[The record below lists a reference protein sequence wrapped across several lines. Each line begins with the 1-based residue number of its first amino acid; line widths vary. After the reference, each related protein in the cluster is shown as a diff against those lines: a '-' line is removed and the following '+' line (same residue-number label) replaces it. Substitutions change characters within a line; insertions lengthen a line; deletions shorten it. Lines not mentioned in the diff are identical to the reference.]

1 MKILIRF
8 TIVLAT
14 LGIASSSNA
23 KDTAFFES
31 DEAISI
37 RLEAPIASLKKQRGD
52 ELDWLEGKVIYRDAQ
67 GVELA
72 LSVKIKA
79 RGNFRRMRRNCSFPP
94 YWINF
99 KKSEVKGTPFDGI
112 DKVKVVA
119 HCTDAWPSFEP
130 YIYTEYLAY
139 KTYNILTDKS
149 FGVRLTNI
157 QYYDT
162 EKDKELKN
170 FAAFFIEHVNTFED
184 RFKAKEVKD
193 KFILPSLYNQ
203 SDLCRAE
210 MFQFFLG
217 NSDFSFF
224 ASEDECCHNGKA
236 FSLRD
241 GSSGMI
247 PVPYD
252 FDMTGLVNPPYAEPD
267 PNLPVVSIKERHYR
281 GIGAEREIL
290 EDTVNQ
296 YLRNKNEIYQL
307 WEEADFLQGKY
318 KLRALRYIDDFYK
331 IIKNEKKFRIMVIG
345 NLRHAGK
352 AEEMIQ
358 EAIDKENRKLSK

>member
-1 MKILIRF
+1 MKLLIPF
-8 TIVLAT
+8 TIVLTA
-14 LGIASSSNA
+14 LGFASISNA
-23 KDTAFFES
+23 RDTAFFDS

-37 RLEAPIASLKKQRGD
+37 RLEAPIASLKKQRGK
-52 ELDWLEGKVIYRDAQ
+52 EPDWLEGKVIYRDAE
-67 GVELA
+67 GVETA

-79 RGNFRRMRRNCSFPP
+79 RGIFRRMRRNCSFPP

-119 HCTDAWPSFEP
+119 HCKEGWSSLEP
-130 YIYTEYLAY
+130 YMYTEYLAY

-149 FGVRLTNI
+149 FGVRLMNI

-162 EKDKELKN
+162 DKEKELKG
-170 FAAFFIEHVNTFED
+170 FGAFFIEHVDSFED
-184 RFKAKEVKD
+184 RFNAKQVKD
-193 KFILPSLYNQ
+193 RFILPSRYNQ
-203 SDLCRAE
+203 RDLCRAE

-217 NSDFSFF
+217 NADFSFF

-236 FSLRD
+236 FSLKD
-241 GSSGMI
+241 ESSGMI

-267 PNLPVVSIKERHYR
+267 PNLPVYSIKDRHYR
-281 GIGAEREIL
+281 GIEVEREIL

-296 YLRNKNEIYQL
+296 YLREKKAIYQL
-307 WEEADFLQGKY
+307 WEETDILNDKY
-318 KLRALRYIDDFYK
+318 KLRALDYIDDFYK
-331 IIKNEKKFRIMVIG
+331 IIKNGKKFRIMVIG

-352 AEEMIQ
+352 LEEMIQ
-358 EAIDKENRKLSK
+358 ESIDKENRKR